1 MFVLNADFGVLYFP
15 SSVSMLLLLY

>member
-15 SSVSMLLLLY
+15 SSVPMLL